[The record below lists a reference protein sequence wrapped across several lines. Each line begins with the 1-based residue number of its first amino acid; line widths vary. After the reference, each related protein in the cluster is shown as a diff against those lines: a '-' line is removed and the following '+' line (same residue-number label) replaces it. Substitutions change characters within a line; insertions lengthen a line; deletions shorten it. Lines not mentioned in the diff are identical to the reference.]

1 MSKRYDSKGRVLRT
15 GESQRKDGMYV
26 YRAMIDGKSRV
37 VTSSTLSGLRQ
48 KVDGLTKKVEQ
59 GLDLDK
65 QGTTLNELADKYLA
79 DKSKTVQVTTMETM
93 NMMYDNYA
101 RNKLGKKMLSSIKR
115 STVKEFYLELI
126 SGEKKISISTLSRLN
141 TIIKP
146 MFEMAVNDDI
156 IIKNPANGVM
166 SEIKAETKSSI
177 RKVPALTEDEQYEFT
192 DYIFKMKKH
201 QNIRGIII
209 FLLGTGCRV
218 GEAIGLQWDNVDFEK
233 ETIEINHAVGY
244 LRKGSGN
251 KQFIKPTKSES
262 GDRVIPM
269 LKEVKEALL
278 YEKERQLAMKFEQP
292 VLDGYTNFVFLSEKG
307 SVFTRENVSTQIN
320 QIIKEHNKEYP
331 EKELPHFTT
340 HQLRHTFA
348 TRLCRNCS
356 DMKSIQKVLGHKDI
370 STTMNTYADS
380 MEDGVIESVKTL
392 EGIMFRKKDEDNK
405 DNNETGIKEGEDNE

>member
-15 GESQRKDGMYV
+15 GESQRKDGMYI
-26 YRAMIDGKSRV
+26 YRAMIDGKNRV
-37 VTSSTLSGLRQ
+37 VTSSTLNGLRK
-48 KVDGLTKKVEQ
+48 KVEELNKKVEQ
-59 GLDLDK
+59 GIDLDK
-65 QGTTLNELADKYLA
+65 QGTTLNELADKYLS
-79 DKSKTVQVTTMETM
+79 DKAKTVQVTTMETM
-93 NMMYDNYA
+93 HIMYDNYV
-101 RNKLGKKMLSSIKR
+101 RNKLGKKVLVDIKR
-115 STVKEFYLELI
+115 SMVKEFYLDLI
-126 SGEKKISISTLSRLN
+126 SGDNKISISTLSRLN
-141 TIIKP
+141 TIMKP

-166 SEIKAETKSSI
+166 SEIKVETKSSI
-177 RKVPALTEDEQYEFT
+177 RKVPALTEEEQYEFT

-201 QNIRGIII
+201 QNIKGIIV

-244 LRKGSGN
+244 LRKSAGN
-251 KQFIKPTKSES
+251 KQFIKATKSES

-278 YEKERQLAMKFEQP
+278 YEKERQKAMKFEQP

-307 SVFTRENVSTQIN
+307 SIFTRENVSTQIR
-320 QIIKEHNKEYP
+320 QIVKEHNKEYP
-331 EKELPHFTT
+331 EKELPYFTT

-380 MEDGVIESVKTL
+380 TPDGVIESVKNL
-392 EGIMFRKKDEDNK
+392 EGIMFRRNGEDNK
-405 DNNETGIKEGEDNE
+405 NNNEVGKEEGKDDE

>member
-15 GESQRKDGMYV
+15 GESQRKDGMYI
-26 YRAMIDGKSRV
+26 YRATIDGKSRV
-37 VTSSTLSGLRQ
+37 VTSSTLSGLRK
-48 KVDGLTKKVEQ
+48 KVEEQAKKVEQ
-59 GLDLDK
+59 GIDLDK
-65 QGTTLNELADKYLA
+65 QGTTLNELADKYLT
-79 DKSKTVQVTTMETM
+79 DKAKTVQVTTMETM
-93 NMMYDNYA
+93 NIMYDNYV
-101 RNKLGKKMLSSIKR
+101 RNKLGKKVLVDIKR
-115 STVKEFYLELI
+115 SMVKEFYLDLI
-126 SGEKKISISTLSRLN
+126 SGDNKISISTLSRLN
-141 TIIKP
+141 TIMKP

-177 RKVPALTEDEQYEFT
+177 RKVPALTEEEQYEFT

-201 QNIRGIII
+201 QNIKGIIV

-244 LRKGSGN
+244 LRKSAGN
-251 KQFIKPTKSES
+251 KQFIKATKSES

-278 YEKERQLAMKFEQP
+278 YEKERQKAMKFEQP

-307 SVFTRENVSTQIN
+307 SIFTRENVATQIR
-320 QIIKEHNKEYP
+320 QIVKEHNKEYP
-331 EKELPHFTT
+331 EKELPYFTT

-380 MEDGVIESVKTL
+380 TQDGVMESVKTL
-392 EGIMFRKKDEDNK
+392 EGIMFRRKDEDNNV
-405 DNNETGIKEGEDNE
+405 NNEVGKEEGKGNE